1 MLLPLPVKPASAK
14 HPLSAAVPVALPVP
28 ELEGHAEHVAEPV
41 SALKVFA
48 AHAVGVPPFEPVYP
62 LSVTQA
68 VTAVEPMMPPVA
80 ELGGQPVHPASAGA
94 AALPV
99 AVLKWSAKQAV
110 KGPPSGPV
118 YTAFATHAVP
128 AVEPVKPPVDE
139 LVGQR
144 PEHVALPVSA
154 LKWSAEQAVGV
165 PPSGPVY
172 PAFATHAV
180 AVVEPVAP
188 PVAELARQ
196 TTHAEE
202 AAAAALYL
210 FISHAETLLSLPVKP
225 ASAKHLLTAA
235 VPVAMPVP
243 ECGGHGLHAAGA
255 EPVTPALHDMD

>member
-1 MLLPLPVKPASAK
+1 MVLYWPEGQRYPASAK

-48 AHAVGVPPFEPVYP
+48 AHAIGVPPFEPVYP

-68 VTAVEPMMPPVA
+68 VAAVEPRMPPVA

-144 PEHVALPVSA
+144 PEHTAAPVSA
-154 LKWSAEQAVGV
+154 LNWSAKQETILPTHATFTLNPVSPLGHTEKSFHEL
-165 PPSGPVY
+165 PPSV
-172 PAFATHAV
+172 
-180 AVVEPVAP
+180 
-188 PVAELARQ
+188 Q
-196 TTHAEE
+196 
-202 AAAAALYL
+202 
-210 FISHAETLLSLPVKP
+210 
-225 ASAKHLLTAA
+225 ASSFS
-235 VPVAMPVP
+235 
-243 ECGGHGLHAAGA
+243 
-255 EPVTPALHDMD
+255 PALHLPTFTAATPNVVVL